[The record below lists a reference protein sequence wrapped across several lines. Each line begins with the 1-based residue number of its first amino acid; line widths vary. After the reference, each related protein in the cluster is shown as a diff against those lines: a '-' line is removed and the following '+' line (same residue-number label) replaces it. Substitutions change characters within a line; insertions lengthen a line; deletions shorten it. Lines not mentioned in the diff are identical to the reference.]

1 MGQISLSGLS
11 KGLILPFIPL
21 LLQVDT
27 NSQIALERHVHH
39 ADGDRSHPVAVH
51 QQEDTHQDF
60 HLAGYGSC
68 AYCSCPAFTESYNDS
83 YRCSCGH
90 GWNDHFSA
98 GA

>member
-1 MGQISLSGLS
+1 MGHISLSDLS

-27 NSQIALERHVHH
+27 NSQIALERQVHDAH
-39 ADGDRSHPVAVH
+39 GDRSHPVTIH
-51 QQEDTHQDF
+51 RKESSDEEF

-83 YRCSCGH
+83 YRCACGH
-90 GWNDHFSA
+90 GWDDHYSS